1 MCRVGTADPRAQ
13 SSHARHRLAEVV
25 FHGAG
30 NVDTEFFRELHL
42 CPRSRCAEDALRRD
56 TADIQAVAAQE
67 MLFDQGNFRADTCGD
82 CGGHE
87 AGGSGAD
94 HHDVVPTRRLGIDPS
109 GRVNVVEERS
119 VVFVVRKK
127 HHLLGHLSLLKM
139 VMPCHGTSG
148 IGPEQEQTGPRARTP
163 LRQQVRRRR

>member
-1 MCRVGTADPRAQ
+1 MADPRAQ
-13 SSHARHRLAEVV
+13 PSHACHRLAEVI
-25 FHGAG
+25 FHRAR
-30 NVDTEFFRELHL
+30 NVNAEFFRVLHL
-42 CPRSRCAEDALRRD
+42 RPRSRGADDALRRD
-56 TADIQAVAAQE
+56 TADIEAVTPEE
-67 MLFDQGNFRADTCGD
+67 MLFDQGNFRADTCCD
-82 CGGHE
+82 RGGHE

-127 HHLLGHLSLLKM
+127 HHLLGHLSLLKI

-148 IGPEQEQTGPRARTP
+148 TGPEQEQTGLRARRR
-163 LRQQVRRRR
+163 LEQQARRRR